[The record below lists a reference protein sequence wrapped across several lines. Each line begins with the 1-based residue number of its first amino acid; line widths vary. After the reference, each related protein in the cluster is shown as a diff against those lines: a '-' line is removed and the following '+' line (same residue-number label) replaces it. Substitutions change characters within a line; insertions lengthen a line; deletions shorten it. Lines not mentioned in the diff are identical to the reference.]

1 MSRDL
6 LLVTLSLAI
15 WGLGEGMFI
24 NFQPLYLQQLGADP
38 LAIGTILG
46 MAGAM
51 MTVAQV
57 PAGYLA
63 DRVGRR
69 PLMWASWILGAG
81 AAWIMALATNLN
93 LFVIGLLVYTL
104 TSFVL
109 APMNSYVTH
118 ARGKWSVGRALT
130 FVSAMYNVGAVVGP
144 LIGGFIGQRWG
155 IQTIYQVAAVI
166 LAVSTGI
173 VLLVRPQPLDHHEEQ
188 HTHTHLLRNTR
199 FLMMLGVTFV
209 TMFAM
214 YLPQPFTP
222 NFLQQEHRLSIE
234 TIGQLGA
241 IGSLGNAGL
250 MLLLGHLNAPV
261 AFLIGQTL
269 VLAYSFLLWQ
279 STGFAGFAGAYF
291 ALGGYRL
298 ARSMLL
304 AVGRSLVQYAEVG
317 LAFGLIETVN
327 GLAVM
332 LAPMLAGWIF
342 DRAPVQIY
350 PVSLACVVISLL
362 ISVLYLRKHHA
373 VPQHKEENAA

>member
-6 LLVTLSLAI
+6 LLVTISLAI

-38 LAIGTILG
+38 LAIGAILG

-69 PLMWASWILGAG
+69 PLMWASWIFG
-81 AAWIMALATNLN
+81 AAAAWAMALATSLN
-93 LFVIGLLVYTL
+93 VFVIGLLLYTL

-109 APMNSYVTH
+109 APMNSYITH

-144 LIGGFIGQRWG
+144 LVGGFIGQRWG
-155 IQTIYQVAAVI
+155 IQTIYLVAAVI
-166 LAVSTGI
+166 LAVSTAI
-173 VLLVRPQPLDHHEEQ
+173 VLLVSPQPLDQHEEQ
-188 HTHTHLLRNTR
+188 HGRTHLLRNTR

-209 TMFAM
+209 AMFAM

-222 NFLQQEHRLSIE
+222 NFLQQQHSLSIE
-234 TIGQLGA
+234 SIGQLGS

-250 MLLLGHLNAPV
+250 MLMLGHLNAPL
-261 AFLIGQTL
+261 AFFIGQAL
-269 VLAYSFLLWQ
+269 VLIYSFLLWQ
-279 STGFAGFAGAYF
+279 SGGFVGFAGAYF

-342 DRAPVQIY
+342 DRSPVQVY
-350 PVSLACVVISLL
+350 PVSLGLVLLSML
-362 ISVLYLRKHHA
+362 ISGLYLRKHRA
-373 VPQHKEENAA
+373 VPQYKEESAA